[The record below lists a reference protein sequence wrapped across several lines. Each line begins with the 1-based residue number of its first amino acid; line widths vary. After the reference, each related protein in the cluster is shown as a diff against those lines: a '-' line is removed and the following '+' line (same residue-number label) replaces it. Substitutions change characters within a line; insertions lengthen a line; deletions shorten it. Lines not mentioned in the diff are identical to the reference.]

1 MTGDFTLL
9 PDAFRIDPS
18 VFIAPNASLLGQVTI
33 GPEASV
39 WFGVVIRADLAPITI
54 GRATN
59 IQDNSVLHV
68 DAGKPVIL
76 GDHVTVGHRAIVHGA
91 TVDDRTLIGMGAI
104 VLNGA
109 VIGAESVIGAG
120 ALVTERAVIPPRS
133 LVLGVPGKVVRP
145 VTEKELAYITHAWSA
160 YVEYARQYLAEG
172 RRPYA
177 TPTPPDRPPSL
188 GA

>member
-1 MTGDFTLL
+1 MASNIVLL
-9 PDAFRIDPS
+9 PNAFQIDPS
-18 VFIAPNASLLGQVTI
+18 AFIAPNATLLGQVTI
-33 GPEASV
+33 GPEAGV
-39 WFGVVIRADLAPITI
+39 WYGVVIRADLAPITI

-68 DAGKPVIL
+68 DGGKPVVL

-91 TVDDRTLIGMGAI
+91 TIESKTLIGMGSI

-109 VIGAESVIGAG
+109 VIGSESIIGAG

-133 LVLGVPGKVVRP
+133 LVLGVPGRVVRP

-160 YVEYARQYLAEG
+160 YVEYARRYRAEG

-177 TPTPPDRPPSL
+177 PPSPPEHPPSL

>member
-1 MTGDFTLL
+1 MAAHIMLL
-9 PDAFRIDPS
+9 PDAFQIDPS
-18 VFIAPNASLLGQVTI
+18 AFIAPNATLLGQVTV

-91 TVDDRTLIGMGAI
+91 TVQARTLIGMGSI
-104 VLNGA
+104 ILNGA
-109 VIGAESVIGAG
+109 VIGSESIIGAG

-133 LVLGVPGKVVRP
+133 LVLGVPGKVIRS
-145 VTEKELAYITHAWSA
+145 VTEKELAYIAHAWSA
-160 YVEYARQYLAEG
+160 YVEYGRRYLAEG
-172 RRPYA
+172 RKAY
-177 TPTPPDRPPSL
+177 SVQK
-188 GA
+188 

>member
-1 MTGDFTLL
+1 MAEITLL
-9 PDAFRIDPS
+9 PNAFRIDPS
-18 VFIAPNASLLGQVTI
+18 AFIAPNASLLGQVTL

-68 DAGKPVIL
+68 DAGKPVVL
-76 GDHVTVGHRAIVHGA
+76 GDQVTVGHRAIVHGA
-91 TVDDRTLIGMGAI
+91 TVHDRALIGMGSI
-104 VLNGA
+104 ILNGA
-109 VIGAESVIGAG
+109 VIGSESVIGAG

-133 LVLGVPGKVVRP
+133 LVLGVPGRVVRP
-145 VTEKELAYITHAWSA
+145 VSDKELAYITHAWSA
-160 YVEYARQYLAEG
+160 YVEYSRRYLAEG

-177 TPTPPDRPPSL
+177 APQPPEHPPSL

>member
-1 MTGDFTLL
+1 MAEITLL
-9 PDAFRIDPS
+9 PNAFRINPS
-18 VFIAPNASLLGQVTI
+18 AFIAPNASLLGQVTI

-68 DAGKPVIL
+68 DAGKLVVR
-76 GDHVTVGHRAIVHGA
+76 GDQGTVDHWAIVHGA
-91 TVDDRTLIGMGAI
+91 TVEARALIGMGAI

-109 VIGAESVIGAG
+109 VIGSESVIGAG

-133 LVLGVPGKVVRP
+133 LVLGVPGKVVRA
-145 VTEKELAYITHAWSA
+145 VSEKELAYIAHAWSV
-160 YVEYARQYLAEG
+160 YVEYGRRYREEG

-177 TPTPPDRPPSL
+177 APQSPEHPPSL

>member
-1 MTGDFTLL
+1 MTANIVLL
-9 PDAFRIDPS
+9 PNAFQIDPS
-18 VFIAPNASLLGQVTI
+18 AFIAPNASLLGQVTI

-39 WFGVVIRADLAPITI
+39 WFGVVIRADLAPITL

-91 TVDDRTLIGMGAI
+91 TVESRTLIGMGSI
-104 VLNGA
+104 ILNGA

-133 LVLGVPGKVVRP
+133 LVLGVPGKVVRS
-145 VTEKELAYITHAWSA
+145 VTEKELAYITHASTA
-160 YVEYARQYLAEG
+160 YVEYARRYRAEG

-177 TPTPPDRPPSL
+177 FP
-188 GA
+188 

>member
-1 MTGDFTLL
+1 MTEKIVLL
-9 PDAFRIDPS
+9 PNAFQIDPS
-18 VFIAPNASLLGQVTI
+18 AFIAPNATLLGQVTI

-39 WFGVVIRADLAPITI
+39 WFGVVIRADLAPITL

-91 TVDDRTLIGMGAI
+91 TVESRALIGMGSI
-104 VLNGA
+104 ILNGA

-133 LVLGVPGKVVRP
+133 LVLGVPGKVVRS
-145 VTEKELAYITHAWSA
+145 VTEKELAYITHASTA
-160 YVEYARQYLAEG
+160 YVEYARRYRAEG
-172 RRPYA
+172 RRPYS
-177 TPTPPDRPPSL
+177 P
-188 GA
+188 

>member
-1 MTGDFTLL
+1 MTANIVLL
-9 PDAFRIDPS
+9 PNTFQIDPS
-18 VFIAPNASLLGQVTI
+18 AFIAPNATLLGQVTV
-33 GPEASV
+33 GPEASI
-39 WFGVVIRADLAPITI
+39 WFGVVIRADLAPITL

-91 TVDDRTLIGMGAI
+91 TVESRALIGMGSI
-104 VLNGA
+104 ILNGA

-133 LVLGVPGKVVRP
+133 LVLGVPGKVVRS
-145 VTEKELAYITHAWSA
+145 VTEKELAYITHASSA
-160 YVEYARQYLAEG
+160 YVEYARRYRAEG
-172 RRPYA
+172 RRPYPA
-177 TPTPPDRPPSL
+177 AP
-188 GA
+188 

>member
-1 MTGDFTLL
+1 MTADIVLF
-9 PDAFRIDPS
+9 PNDFRIDPS
-18 VFIAPNASLLGQVTI
+18 AFIAPNASLLGQVTM

-68 DAGKPVIL
+68 DAGKPVVL

-91 TVDDRTLIGMGAI
+91 TVEPRTLIGMGSI
-104 VLNGA
+104 ILNGA

-133 LVLGVPGKVVRP
+133 LVLGVPGKVVRS

-160 YVEYARQYLAEG
+160 YVEYAKRYRAEG
-172 RRPYA
+172 RQPY
-177 TPTPPDRPPSL
+177 SSV
-188 GA
+188 